1 MSMTTVAATAASLA
15 CAPSAGAASSWTTP
29 QSFAAGK
36 NIDIV
41 PRVGIAADGT
51 NAAAWKT
58 RKTGLVVSSGGPRG
72 HFAPPRVIDRR
83 GARDWSVAAAPDGA
97 FLVAWWDADGL
108 RVAARTATR
117 RPVVVRRV
125 VASTSSAI
133 NGLQV
138 AADLRGGWVIVTRE
152 FPKNGTSQS
161 TYGVRALSLDRAG
174 RPLGPVQ
181 DLGAGQ
187 FGIDARPTQALA
199 VDPDGRAVFTFTRQ
213 TPASFGEGTVV
224 VTTRA
229 HGGVFGEP
237 VPVPGPA
244 AEPRVAVGQGGRAV
258 IAVART
264 ESCAESACFGL
275 PGVAL
280 LAAAGPPGTPFGP
293 SLPQP
298 RRAFSP
304 IAALTADDAGVLVF
318 QLKTKPS
325 PFSKE
330 APVRAVAFGADG
342 SVGSLQ
348 TLTRSLAH
356 EAVALPLNAG
366 RVLALWADKRR
377 LAAAL
382 AGPEGRF
389 RKTAAPT
396 GPPPATGHANQTNR
410 DLRTAG
416 RYAIFAWEGNGR
428 VRISSRRF

>member
-1 MSMTTVAATAASLA
+1 MSMTTVAATAALLA
-15 CAPSAGAASSWTTP
+15 FAPSAGAASRWTTP
-29 QSFAAGK
+29 QSFAAG

-41 PRVGIAADGT
+41 PRAGIAADGT
-51 NAAAWKT
+51 SAAAWKT

-83 GARDWSVAAAPDGA
+83 GARDWSVAAAPNGA
-97 FLVAWWDADGL
+97 FLVAWWDANGL
-108 RVAARTATR
+108 RVAVRTATR
-117 RPVVVRRV
+117 RPVVIRRV
-125 VASTSSAI
+125 VATTSSAI

-138 AADLRGGWVIVTRE
+138 AADPRRGWVIVTRE
-152 FPKNGTSQS
+152 FPKKSASES
-161 TYGVRALSLDRAG
+161 TYFVRALSLDPAG
-174 RPLGPVQ
+174 RPLGPIQ
-181 DLGAGQ
+181 DLGSGQ

-213 TPASFGEGTVV
+213 APASFGEGTVV
-224 VTTRA
+224 VARRP

-237 VPVPGPA
+237 VAVPAPA
-244 AEPRVAVGQGGRAV
+244 AEPRVAVGPGGHAV

-264 ESCAESACFGL
+264 ESCAESACFGP
-275 PGVAL
+275 PGMAL
-280 LAAAGPPGTPFGP
+280 LAAAGPPSTPFGP

-298 RRAFSP
+298 GRAFSP
-304 IAALTADDAGVLVF
+304 VAALTTGGGGVLVF

-342 SVGSLQ
+342 SVGPLQ

-356 EAVALPLNAG
+356 EAVALPLTAG

-382 AGPEGRF
+382 AVPKRRF
-389 RKTAAPT
+389 RKTAAPG
-396 GPPPATGHANQTNR
+396 GPPPETDHLNSTNR

-416 RYAIFAWEGNGR
+416 RHAIFAWEGNGR
-428 VRISSRRF
+428 VRISVRRF

>member
-1 MSMTTVAATAASLA
+1 MSMTTVAATAVFLA
-15 CAPSAGAASSWTTP
+15 FAPSAGAASRWTTP
-29 QSFAAGK
+29 QSFAAG

-41 PRVGIAADGT
+41 PRVGIAVDGT

-72 HFAPPRVIDRR
+72 HFAPPRVIDRM

-117 RPVVVRRV
+117 RPVAVRRV
-125 VASTSSAI
+125 VAITSSAI

-138 AADLRGGWVIVTRE
+138 AADPRGGWVIVTRE

-280 LAAAGPPGTPFGP
+280 LAAAGPPSTPFGP

-298 RRAFSP
+298 GRAFSP
-304 IAALTADDAGVLVF
+304 IAALTAGDAGVLVF

-348 TLTRSLAH
+348 TLTPALAN
-356 EAVALPLNAG
+356 EPVVLPLTGG

-382 AGPEGRF
+382 AGPKGRF
-389 RKTAAPT
+389 RKTAAPG
-396 GPPPATGHANQTNR
+396 GPPPETGHLNQTNR

-428 VRISSRRF
+428 VRISARRF